1 MSDPSSLVRS
11 YSPRGTF
18 QTPMRS
24 VAMARREIY
33 VSRHVI
39 WQLFARDFVANLRQK
54 ILGYLWVIIT
64 PLLAIASF
72 VFLNYAGVLNP
83 GEMSI
88 PYPLFVFIGTSLW
101 ALLMTTVTAVANGL
115 IGNSD
120 LIIRTNIPKIGLSL
134 TGLANVLY
142 NYIVGFLLLLIV
154 FAFFRLVP
162 SPWILFY
169 PIVSLPLIALGVGVG
184 LVLAVVGTVA
194 RDVTPIALSVL
205 GLLMYVTPV
214 VFNADLSNPVL
225 RRIIV
230 ANPLTYLVDTP
241 RSLATLG
248 VIPSPIGYLLSCMLS
263 LVMLLIGI
271 HAFYLVQDKVAER
284 L

>member
-1 MSDPSSLVRS
+1 MADPSSLVRS
-11 YSPRGTF
+11 YSPRRTF
-18 QTPMRS
+18 QTPIRS
-24 VAMARREIY
+24 IAMAWREIY

-54 ILGYLWVIIT
+54 VLGYLWVIIT

-88 PYPLFVFIGTSLW
+88 PYPLFVYIGTSLW
-101 ALLMTTVTAVANGL
+101 ALLMATITTVANGL

-142 NYIVGFLLLLIV
+142 NYIVGVVLLLVV
-154 FAFFRLVP
+154 FAFFRL
-162 SPWILFY
+162 SPHPGILLY
-169 PIVSLPLIALGVGVG
+169 PIVSLPIIALGVGVG

-194 RDVTPIALSVL
+194 RDVTPIAVSIL

-225 RRIIV
+225 RRIII

-248 VIPSPIGYLLSCMLS
+248 VIPSPIGYFLATLLS
-263 LVMLLIGI
+263 LVMLWIGI